1 MHLDFHAH
9 CNTDDR
15 ELIRKYVDNCIQN
28 ETMVALSG
36 GLHYGGHDYVANE
49 DVVKICQ
56 EFSEVLVPM
65 AKIDLWDTPPD
76 PAEARRYAD
85 MGVKG
90 FKFIYPYYEYDHESY
105 LPLYEEIEKLGLPVL
120 FHTGDYAPNPADL
133 KYRRPVLKN
142 MMPIHLDCIARS
154 FQKLHIVMAHMGTAY
169 FREMAANLVKTHKN
183 LYFDLAGCGAFLGV
197 DAYQLAELMRSPLL
211 PGGGPQA
218 GMRKLVFGSDSYIS
232 LPYIQC
238 QALNVY
244 QQLLFRCQ
252 MSAEDTHNILG
263 GTAAGWMGIALPD
276 TSKVKNMT
284 TPWDRRQ
291 LDGNLPEAV
300 IFSDPHEFL
309 KKHKKDDK

>member
-1 MHLDFHAH
+1 MHLDLHAH

-15 ELIRKYVDNCIQN
+15 ELIRKYVDNSVQN

-36 GLHYGGHDYVANE
+36 GLHYGAHDYVANE
-49 DVVKICQ
+49 GVVKICQ

-120 FHTGDYAPNPADL
+120 FHTGAYAPNPADM
-133 KYRRPVLKN
+133 KYRRPMLKN
-142 MMPIHLDCIARS
+142 MMPINLDCIARS
-154 FQKLHIVMAHMGTAY
+154 FQKLPIVMAHMGTAC
-169 FREMAANLVKTHKN
+169 FRDLAANLVKMHKN
-183 LYFDLAGCGAFLGV
+183 LYFDLAGCGAFLDI
-197 DAYQLAELMRSPLL
+197 DAWQLSEMMRSPLL
-211 PGGGPQA
+211 PGAGPQA
-218 GMRKLVFGSDSYIS
+218 GICKLVFGSDSYIS
-232 LPYIQC
+232 AGYIQC
-238 QALNVY
+238 QALNAY
-244 QQLLFRCQ
+244 QELLFRCQ
-252 MSAEDTHNILG
+252 MNAKNTHDILG

-276 TSKVKNMT
+276 TTKVKNLT

-291 LDGNLPEAV
+291 LDGNPPDAV
-300 IFSDPHEFL
+300 ILSDPHSFL
-309 KKHKKDDK
+309 KQKREDQ